1 MTIEEYWEQVC
12 RLNGQINEKLLQAT
26 RLRGEGNLTA
36 YAELEREIDRDIDAL
51 VDLKEDFCQHRHGKE
66 AVS

>member
-12 RLNGQINEKLLQAT
+12 RLNGQINEKMLQAT

-36 YAELEREIDRDIDAL
+36 YAGLESEIDRDIDAL
-51 VDLKEDFCQHRHGKE
+51 VDLQEDFHQSRQGKE
-66 AVS
+66 ALS

>member
-1 MTIEEYWEQVC
+1 M
-12 RLNGQINEKLLQAT
+12 NGQINEKLLQAT